1 MITAWFWGLNWFNG
15 DWLIYIL
22 RERMKSVIV
31 VVLLLGLAAAQY
43 VQNEPAIQVVQVKA
57 AITEVDDE
65 VK

>member
-1 MITAWFWGLNWFNG
+1 MITARVFGLNWFN
-15 DWLIYIL
+15 DDCLIYIL